1 MPVYAL
7 SPRRLF
13 PFLAALLLMTLA
25 AIACGGEPAATPT
38 PAIILTPP
46 PSPTPTPAIIPTPT
60 PAIVPTPTPRPTPI
74 PVTAT
79 ELNNLKTENEVAFE
93 SRFLDKE
100 ALISGSISSVETA
113 GNYYDV
119 KLDAGILSNVVCKVA
134 RSAASESSVAG
145 LRQGRRIS
153 VVGRVT
159 DDGVFD
165 LVVEDCSVASTAP
178 APSGSGESGGSPS
191 TGGTAC
197 DRLSEALENSNLP
210 PLAQA
215 QIELSAMGQE
225 NACESAIEQLERQ
238 Q

>member
-1 MPVYAL
+1 MPVYAP
-7 SPRRLF
+7 SPRLLF
-13 PFLAALLLMTLA
+13 PFLAALLLAVT

-38 PAIILTPP
+38 PAI
-46 PSPTPTPAIIPTPT
+46 
-60 PAIVPTPTPRPTPI
+60 VPTPTPRPTPV

-100 ALISGSISSVETA
+100 ALISGSIWAVETA
-113 GNYYDV
+113 GDYYDV

-134 RSAASESSVAG
+134 RSADSEAAVAG

-165 LVVEDCSVASTAP
+165 LVVEDCSITSTAA
-178 APSGSGESGGSPS
+178 APSGSGASGSSPS

-197 DRLSEALENSNLP
+197 DRLSAALQNSNLP

-215 QIELSAMGQE
+215 QIELQAMGQE
-225 NACESAIEQLERQ
+225 SACESAIEQLERQ

>member
-13 PFLAALLLMTLA
+13 PFLAALLLALT
-25 AIACGGEPAATPT
+25 AIACGGGEPAATPR
-38 PAIILTPP
+38 
-46 PSPTPTPAIIPTPT
+46 PTT
-60 PAIVPTPTPRPTPI
+60 VPTPTPRPTPI

-79 ELNNLKTENEVAFE
+79 ELNNLKDQNEVAFE
-93 SRFLDKE
+93 SRFLDQE
-100 ALISGSISSVETA
+100 ALISGRISSVETA

-119 KLDAGILSNVVCKVA
+119 KLDAGLVANVVCKIEQ
-134 RSAASESSVAG
+134 SAAAESALSE

-165 LVVEDCSVASTAP
+165 LVVEATEQSSTSP

-225 NACESAIEQLERQ
+225 SACESAIEQLERQ